1 MSDRCRRPY
10 VGLPARSGEEL
21 FLRTLFDT
29 LQRAGLRYAVMR
41 NYETLPVTAGGSDL
55 DLLVGLRDGKEAIA
69 AILRVVDR
77 VGAVVIGQS
86 SSLGFRKVFV
96 AGRDDNGGWWGLCI
110 DVAFGLAYKGA
121 RLLLDDFADGVESHR
136 GLAVLN
142 PGLAG
147 LLGVLKEILN
157 NGSAPARYMD
167 SARAAAADDWGRV
180 ERLLAPMGPSAVKAL
195 RSLLMA
201 GVPGPCPAE
210 ASRLRSQLLR
220 QAIRID
226 RRGYIRAR
234 FLFEISKFRRYLFPS
249 GAMVA
254 VLGVD
259 GVGKSTVI
267 EGIVPVLQE
276 ATHGACLV
284 KHLRPGLLPPLSRL
298 RGESRPQQG
307 PVVDPHGSI
316 PSGMLGSLMRVA
328 WLLADYVL
336 GYWLRVR
343 PFVAKQPGIVVFDRY
358 AYDMALDPRRFRIG
372 LPPRVIAWF
381 ARLAPRPDLIICLH
395 ASSSVIL
402 GRKQEL
408 PEVEVRRQLDA
419 LRAFAARNPR
429 AVLVSTEGSL
439 REVRD
444 RLLRILFDFLG
455 RRERP
460 RRAHTDAA

>member
-1 MSDRCRRPY
+1 MH
-10 VGLPARSGEEL
+10 ARSGEEP

-55 DLLVGLRDGKEAIA
+55 DLLVGLRDGKDAVA
-69 AILRVVDR
+69 AILRVVDS

-86 SSLGFRKVFV
+86 SSFGFRKVFV
-96 AGRDDNGGWWGLCI
+96 AGRDDYGDWWGLCI
-110 DVAFGLAYKGA
+110 DVNFGLAYKGA
-121 RLLLDDFADGVESHR
+121 RLLLEDFSPAVDLR
-136 GLAVLN
+136 LGLAVLN

-147 LLGVLKEILN
+147 VLGVLKEILN

-167 SARAAAADDWGRV
+167 SARAAAADDWARV
-180 ERLLAPMGPSAVKAL
+180 ERLLAPMGPSAVETL
-195 RSLLMA
+195 RKLLIA

-234 FLFEISKFRRYLFPS
+234 FLFETSKFRRYLFPS

-298 RGESRPQQG
+298 KGESRPQQG
-307 PVVDPHGSI
+307 PVVDPHGSM
-316 PSGMLGSLMRVA
+316 PSGTLGSLMRVG

-336 GYWLRVR
+336 GYWVGVR
-343 PFVAKQPGIVVFDRY
+343 PFVAKQPAVFLFDRY

-372 LPPRVIAWF
+372 LSPRVIAWF
-381 ARLAPRPDLIICLH
+381 ARLAPRPDLVICLH

-408 PEVEVRRQLDA
+408 PEVEVRRQLAA
-419 LRAFAARNPR
+419 LRAFAARNSR
-429 AVLVSTEGSL
+429 AVLVSTEGSPG
-439 REVRD
+439 EVSD
-444 RLLRILFDFLG
+444 RVLQILFDFFG
-455 RRERP
+455 RRDRA
-460 RRAHTDAA
+460 RRARSDAA

>member
-1 MSDRCRRPY
+1 
-10 VGLPARSGEEL
+10 
-21 FLRTLFDT
+21 
-29 LQRAGLRYAVMR
+29 MR

-55 DLLVGLRDGKEAIA
+55 DLLVGSRDGDAAVA
-69 AILRVVDR
+69 AILRVVDNM
-77 VGAVVIGQS
+77 GAVAIGQS
-86 SSLGFRKVFV
+86 SSFGFRKVFV
-96 AGRDDNGGWWGLCI
+96 AGRDDNADWWGLCI
-110 DVAFGLAYKGA
+110 DVNFGLAYKGA
-121 RLLLDDFADGVESHR
+121 RLLLEDFSPAVELGR

-142 PGLAG
+142 PGFAG
-147 LLGVLKEILN
+147 VLGVLKEILN

-167 SARAAAADDWGRV
+167 SARAAAADDWARV
-180 ERLLAPMGPSAVKAL
+180 ERLLAPMGPSAVETL
-195 RSLLMA
+195 RKLLIA

-210 ASRLRSQLLR
+210 ASRLRSQLVR
-220 QAIRID
+220 QAIRVD

-234 FLFEISKFRRYLFPS
+234 FLFETSKLRRYLFPS

-267 EGIVPVLQE
+267 DGIVPVLQE

-307 PVVDPHGSI
+307 PVVDPHGSM
-316 PSGMLGSLMRVA
+316 PSGTLGSLMRVA

-372 LPPRVIAWF
+372 LPPRMVLWLSA
-381 ARLAPRPDLIICLH
+381 LAPKPDLVICLH
-395 ASSSVIL
+395 ASPATIMA
-402 GRKQEL
+402 RKQEL
-408 PEVEVRRQLDA
+408 PEREIRRQIDA
-419 LRAFAARNPR
+419 LRALAARDPR
-429 AVLVSTEGSL
+429 AVLVSTDGHVED
-439 REVRD
+439 VRD
-444 RLLRILFDFLG
+444 HVLQVLQQFFRG
-455 RRERP
+455 RGRV
-460 RRAHTDAA
+460 T